1 MNDVMFYVSV
11 TRIDLIFRLISG
23 GCAMVFIFY
32 GLFLNVKD
40 IVKWFIRRFKDE
52 HNRLQE
58 KEADSDREERESQ
71 SKEDL

>member
-1 MNDVMFYVSV
+1 MSDVMFYLPV
-11 TRIDLIFRLISG
+11 TRIDLIISYICG
-23 GCAMVFIFY
+23 TCACMVIAI
-32 GLFLNVKD
+32 GLFLNVKNV
-40 IVKWFIRRFKDE
+40 ISWFIRRFKDE

>member
-11 TRIDLIFRLISG
+11 SRIDLIFRLISG
-23 GCAMVFIFY
+23 GCAMAFIFY

-58 KEADSDREERESQ
+58 KETDSNREKRESQ
-71 SKEDL
+71 GKEDL